1 LNNGLADFEVLDT
14 AVGRSPLVLKDIIVR
29 RTNVIFLDID
39 GVLNSEKTSNPRDL
53 PYIIDKRLL
62 RVFKRIVA
70 RTHAKIVLISDWR
83 HDPAG
88 LFSCRHWG
96 LRYDD
101 VVPDRPKK
109 PRGDQI
115 RAWLRKHRYVTRY
128 AVIDDDNDELDELPL
143 FQPSS
148 SDGLTQKIAHGV
160 VKFLEGRTDK
170 DMRSGAIVRT
180 LENARKRVKR
190 LTKRGG

>member
-1 LNNGLADFEVLDT
+1 M
-14 AVGRSPLVLKDIIVR
+14 R
-29 RTNVIFLDID
+29 RTKVIFLDID

-53 PYIIDKRLL
+53 PYVIDKRLL

-109 PRGDQI
+109 SRGDQI
-115 RAWLRKHRYVTRY
+115 RAFTFPPFSRGVSHRPGQPPSDRYQNKHRRRAYFVST
-128 AVIDDDNDELDELPL
+128 
-143 FQPSS
+143 
-148 SDGLTQKIAHGV
+148 
-160 VKFLEGRTDK
+160 
-170 DMRSGAIVRT
+170 
-180 LENARKRVKR
+180 
-190 LTKRGG
+190 

>member
-1 LNNGLADFEVLDT
+1 M
-14 AVGRSPLVLKDIIVR
+14 R
-29 RTNVIFLDID
+29 RTKVIFLDID

-53 PYIIDKRLL
+53 PYVIDKRPL
-62 RVFKRIVA
+62 RVFKRIVT

-109 PRGDQI
+109 SRGDQI
-115 RAWLRKHRYVTRY
+115 RAWLTKHRYVTRY
-128 AVIDDDNDELDELPL
+128 AVIDDDDDGLDELPL
-143 FQPSS
+143 FQSSS

-160 VKFLEGRTDK
+160 VKFLEVRTDK
-170 DMRSGAIVRT
+170 DMRSGVIVRT
-180 LENARKRVKR
+180 LENARKRLRR